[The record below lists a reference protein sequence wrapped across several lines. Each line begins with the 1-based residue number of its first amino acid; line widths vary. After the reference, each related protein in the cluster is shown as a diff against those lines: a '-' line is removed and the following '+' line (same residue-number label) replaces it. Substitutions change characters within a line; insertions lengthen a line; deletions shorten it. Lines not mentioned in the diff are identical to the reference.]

1 MTAPPGTQVSPAELR
16 ALDAQYR
23 PFPDFP
29 TFLAAAT
36 VDTDLWER
44 VAASLQ
50 QKQADGAQADFDRAV
65 EVALRAAAVDTGALE
80 GEYTVDRGFTM
91 TVATQA
97 EGWEEQ
103 VAAKGEH
110 VRRLFEA
117 QLRGYELARDLAGS
131 EVPITEAWIRQLHT
145 EVAEGIDTYWVLT
158 PQGWQEQALPKGTY
172 KHLPNHVLLQ
182 DGKKHAYA
190 PVDRVPDEMQRLVA
204 ELRTPGFEQAHPVLQ
219 AAYAHYALVVI
230 HPFAD
235 LNGRA
240 ARALASTFLLQ
251 VQHVPLVVF
260 ADQRNEYLNA
270 LSAADRGNYRAFV
283 DFMFHCAIQAIQLI
297 ASHLVPPIGQ
307 QTERL
312 GETLAFLTELSE
324 QALWSIGGGLL
335 GSLEGRARSILSEV
349 ALPEGVDTRIRWS
362 ILNSATGANIEGYRV
377 LASEQS
383 RHGRRPTLDI
393 DLRCTTPFSSHTS
406 AVALQVLASMGAPA
420 FYPLLIRSRVYHHP
434 RRLALFGGREA
445 HDEFPVRLTD
455 VHPVETAGLKRRL
468 DAWLRGLISEAI
480 GTLNEEVEQS
490 LREAGL

>member
-1 MTAPPGTQVSPAELR
+1 M
-16 ALDAQYR
+16 
-23 PFPDFP
+23 
-29 TFLAAAT
+29 
-36 VDTDLWER
+36 
-44 VAASLQ
+44 
-50 QKQADGAQADFDRAV
+50 
-65 EVALRAAAVDTGALE
+65 
-80 GEYTVDRGFTM
+80 
-91 TVATQA
+91 
-97 EGWEEQ
+97 
-103 VAAKGEH
+103 
-110 VRRLFEA
+110 
-117 QLRGYELARDLAGS
+117 
-131 EVPITEAWIRQLHT
+131 PITEAWIRQLHT
-145 EVAEGIDTYWVLT
+145 ELAEGADTYRVLT

-172 KHLPNHVLLQ
+172 KSLPNHVLQQ
-182 DGKKHAYA
+182 DGTKHAYA

-204 ELRTPGFEQAHPVLQ
+204 QLRTPAFEQAHPVLRT
-219 AAYAHYALVVI
+219 AYAHYALVVV

-251 VQHVPLVVF
+251 AQHFPLVVF
-260 ADQRNEYLNA
+260 ADQRNEYLDA
-270 LSAADRGNYRAFV
+270 LSAADRGNYRVFA
-283 DFMFHCAIQAIQLI
+283 DFMFHCAIQATQLI
-297 ASHLVPPIGQ
+297 TGHLAPSIEEQAEALRG
-307 QTERL
+307 TFEL
-312 GETLAFLTELSE
+312 LSELSQQE
-324 QALWSIGGGLL
+324 LWCIGSELL
-335 GSLEGRARSILSEV
+335 GSLESRARSILSEV

-383 RHGRRPTLDI
+383 RRGGRPTLDI

-406 AVALQVLASMGAPA
+406 TVALQVLASMGAPA

-445 HDEFPVRLTD
+445 HDEFPVRLAD